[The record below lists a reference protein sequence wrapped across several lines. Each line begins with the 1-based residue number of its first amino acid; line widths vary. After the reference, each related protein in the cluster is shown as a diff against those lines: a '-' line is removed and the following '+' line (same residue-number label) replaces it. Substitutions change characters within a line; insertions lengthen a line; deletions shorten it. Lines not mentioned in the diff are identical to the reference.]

1 MQLIKLDATD
11 STNLFLKNLWLNDP
25 PENSVVVVT
34 EKQLKGRGQR
44 GTSWQSE
51 PGKNLTFSLLK
62 RFNHLHVQHQFHL
75 NIAVSLAIYTVLK
88 KIPVPDLFVKWPN
101 DILSGKTKIC
111 GILVENI
118 LQKQQIQASIIGVG
132 LNVNQTEFPGLSQVS
147 SLKLI
152 TGQNRPLDELL
163 EELLDQLEKN
173 LQQLDIKG
181 KYQAIPAYEEVLF
194 RKDKPSTFRD
204 PEGKLFMGFIRGVSP
219 EGKLRVELEDMILKD
234 FDLKEVQLMY

>member
-25 PENSVVVVT
+25 PEDSLVVVT

-44 GTSWQSE
+44 GTSWHSE

-62 RFNHLHVQHQFHL
+62 RFDHLHVQHQFHL

-101 DILSGKTKIC
+101 DILSGTTKIC

-132 LNVNQTEFPGLSQVS
+132 LNVNQTEFQGLSQVS

-152 TGQNRPLDELL
+152 TGQNHSLDELL
-163 EELLDQLEKN
+163 KVLIDQLEKN
-173 LQQLDIKG
+173 LGELDSKG
-181 KYQAIPAYEEVLF
+181 KSQSIPAYEEVMF
-194 RKDKPSTFRD
+194 RKDKPSTFKD
-204 PEGKLFMGFIRGVSP
+204 TEGKLFMGFIRGVSP
-219 EGKLRVELEDMILKD
+219 EGKLRVELENMILKD

>member
-11 STNLFLKNLWLNDP
+11 STNLYLKNLWLNDH
-25 PENSVVVVT
+25 PEEDVVVVA

-44 GTSWQSE
+44 GSSWQSE

-62 RFNHLHVQHQFHL
+62 RFHNLDVQNQFHL
-75 NIAVSLAIYTVLK
+75 NIAVSLAIYSVLK
-88 KIPVPDLFVKWPN
+88 KIPIPDLFVKWPN
-101 DILSGKTKIC
+101 DILSGNSKIC

-132 LNVNQTEFPGLSQVS
+132 LNVNQTEFPGLSHVS

-152 TGQNRPLDELL
+152 TGQNRHLDELL
-163 EELLDQLEKN
+163 QDILDQLQTN
-173 LQQLDIKG
+173 LQQLDIAG
-181 KYQAIPAYEEVLF
+181 NCQSIPAYEEVLF
-194 RKDKPSTFRD
+194 RKDKPSTFKD
-204 PEGKLFMGFIRGVSP
+204 AQGELFMGFIRGVSP
-219 EGKLRVELEDMILKD
+219 EGKLRVELEDLILKD